1 MRTAIAA
8 LAALTLAAPAAAQEE
23 TIPSGLVAYELERS
37 RTCVDV
43 LARLADL
50 DEQLAP
56 LAERSQR
63 LLAIAEAVAL
73 EDERVM
79 EELDRGD
86 PTELE
91 VHEWF
96 TRDRELAQRY
106 VATLAEELTEERA
119 AAREAIKVVITDA
132 LAAVQSEANAAI
144 EASDNLPQRASPCDG
159 AIFVRSAV
167 LEACPGVEAVICEQA
182 ALPASEVIGFR
193 FVDAPEAVWDVQELR
208 PWTEPTPI
216 GIGPDG
222 QLDGARTIGYSRTG
236 NVVVTVAFS
245 PLIQDRAELTPEGL
259 QRFETTNDSLGIVFD
274 HPELALTP
282 ALGLRATLPRPLA
295 DESAYVL
302 HFGPPE
308 EADVVWTGPAGT
320 GEPVQATVP
329 LGASHVGRLRS
340 GDALSLTAIR
350 SGPDDGEA
358 VFAVELASV
367 NQSRATQALF
377 GYMTEQLG
385 RDLTALL
392 TPRGA
397 P

>member
-106 VATLAEELTEERA
+106 VATLAEEIGRA
-119 AAREAIKVVITDA
+119 
-132 LAAVQSEANAAI
+132 
-144 EASDNLPQRASPCDG
+144 
-159 AIFVRSAV
+159 
-167 LEACPGVEAVICEQA
+167 
-182 ALPASEVIGFR
+182 
-193 FVDAPEAVWDVQELR
+193 
-208 PWTEPTPI
+208 
-216 GIGPDG
+216 
-222 QLDGARTIGYSRTG
+222 
-236 NVVVTVAFS
+236 
-245 PLIQDRAELTPEGL
+245 
-259 QRFETTNDSLGIVFD
+259 
-274 HPELALTP
+274 
-282 ALGLRATLPRPLA
+282 
-295 DESAYVL
+295 
-302 HFGPPE
+302 
-308 EADVVWTGPAGT
+308 
-320 GEPVQATVP
+320 
-329 LGASHVGRLRS
+329 HV
-340 GDALSLTAIR
+340 
-350 SGPDDGEA
+350 
-358 VFAVELASV
+358 
-367 NQSRATQALF
+367 
-377 GYMTEQLG
+377 
-385 RDLTALL
+385 
-392 TPRGA
+392 
-397 P
+397 